1 MTDDHSET
9 TGSKQRQRHRGQF
22 KPGVSGNPAGRPKG
36 ARHRATLAAEALL
49 DGEAETLTRKAV
61 ELALD
66 GDVTALRL
74 CLERILPPRK
84 DGPVRL
90 DLPTLETATDLVR
103 ASTAILQAVANGDVT
118 PIEAQAIAALLQGH
132 GRAIELNDL
141 TDRVER
147 LEEER
152 SK

>member
-1 MTDDHSET
+1 MTAET
-9 TGSKQRQRHRGQF
+9 TGPRQGRSRRGQF

-84 DGPVRL
+84 DTPVRL
-90 DLPTLETATDLVR
+90 ELPDIETSADLVQ
-103 ASTAILQAVANGDVT
+103 ASAGLMQAVASGDIT
-118 PIEAQAIAALLQGH
+118 PNEANAIAGLFQGH
-132 GRAIELNDL
+132 ARAVELHDL
-141 TDRVER
+141 MDRVER
-147 LEEER
+147 LEQER
-152 SK
+152 K